1 MNDSKTLDPYAGNL
15 LTAGLGPI
23 LSPQD
28 VAKRLTFRPPPPSG
42 IAAIPKHVRVYLLMQ
57 LRDLH
62 FASLE
67 DMRLQRSIDMMCR
80 EGYRYRDPQNPQT
93 WSLISGEK
101 MAHSTVRSPAMAAIA
116 VGHSGTGK
124 TEGSLRS
131 MALYPNQVI
140 HHATFPHLAGDFHQV
155 VWQSVD
161 VPSSGNSKDL
171 AANLMMAWE
180 DTMAKHAPGHA
191 GRFKQALSRKR
202 SDGLEMLDEWGQVAL
217 AHFLGIL
224 HLDEVQNFFKLP
236 SLARRRKK
244 NGNADDIEL
253 SLVEDKC
260 LKWLLTLT
268 NMRQIP
274 LLLTGTPDGIGA
286 LTKRSANTQRFAN
299 GGCFKYRNFEHVDD
313 PSFAA
318 DFVGLLAKY
327 QYVEKPLLVTS
338 EFLELILLLT
348 AGVQRLIVA
357 LWIAAHR
364 VAFERKSDDLRL
376 EDFRKAADTYLAPVG
391 PAVVALRSK
400 DPRLMARYEDLMR
413 RDDGYWDSFWTEMS
427 AV

>member
-1 MNDSKTLDPYAGNL
+1 MNNPKIFDPYAGNL

-23 LSPQD
+23 WSPQD
-28 VAKRLTFRPPPPSG
+28 VAKRLTFCPPPPVGVAS
-42 IAAIPKHVRVYLLMQ
+42 IPKHVRIYLLMQ

-62 FASLE
+62 FACLE
-67 DMRLQRSIDMMCR
+67 DIRLQRSIDLMCR

-93 WSLISGEK
+93 WSLLSGEK
-101 MAHSTVRSPAMAAIA
+101 LAHNTVRAPAMAAVA

-140 HHATFPHLAGDFHQV
+140 RHTSFPNVEGDFHQV
-155 VWQSVD
+155 AWLSVD
-161 VPSSGNSKDL
+161 VPSSGSSKDL

-180 DTMAKHAPGHA
+180 DTMAKHAPSKT
-191 GRFKQALSRKR
+191 GRFKQVLSRSRK
-202 SDGLEMLDEWGQVAL
+202 DGLEMLDEWGQVAL

-244 NGNADDIEL
+244 SSGADDIEL
-253 SLVEDKC
+253 SIIEDKC

-268 NMRQIP
+268 NTRQIP

-286 LTKRSANTQRFAN
+286 LTKRSANTQRFTT
-299 GGCFKYRNFEHVDD
+299 GGCFKYRNFEHVGD
-313 PSFAA
+313 PSFAS
-318 DFVGLLAKY
+318 DFIAQLARY
-327 QYVEKPLLVTS
+327 QYVAKPLAITP

-348 AGVQRLIVA
+348 AGIQRLIIA

-364 VAFERKSDDLRL
+364 VAFERKDDDLRL

-400 DPRLMARYEDLMR
+400 DPRLMARYEDLIR
-413 RDDGYWDSFWTEMS
+413 RDDGYWESFWDRVS
-427 AV
+427 AG

>member
-1 MNDSKTLDPYAGNL
+1 MNDPKAFDPYAGNL

-42 IAAIPKHVRVYLLMQ
+42 ITAIPKHVRVYLLMQ

-93 WSLISGEK
+93 WSLLSGEK
-101 MAHSTVRSPAMAAIA
+101 MSHNTVRSPAMAAVA
-116 VGHSGTGK
+116 GGHSGTGK
-124 TEGSLRS
+124 TEGSLRC
-131 MALYPNQVI
+131 MALYPSQVI
-140 HHATFPHLAGDFHQV
+140 HHASFPQVAGDFRQV

-180 DTMAKHAPGHA
+180 DTMMKHAPVHT
-191 GRFKQALSRKR
+191 GRFKQVLSRKR
-202 SDGLEMLDEWGQVAL
+202 SDGLEMLDEWGQVAV

-224 HLDEVQNFFKLP
+224 HLDEIQNFFKLP
-236 SLARRRKK
+236 SLARRRNK
-244 NGNADDIEL
+244 NASADDIEL
-253 SLVEDKC
+253 SIIEDRC

-268 NMRQIP
+268 NTRQIP
-274 LLLTGTPDGIGA
+274 LLLTGTPDGVGA
-286 LTKRSANTQRFAN
+286 LTKRFANTQRFTN
-299 GGCFKYRNFEHVDD
+299 GGSFKYRNFEHVDE

-318 DFVGLLAKY
+318 DFIGQLVRY
-327 QYVEKPLLVTS
+327 QYVEKPLAVTS

-364 VAFERKSDDLRL
+364 VAFERQNDDLRL
-376 EDFRKAADTYLAPVG
+376 DDFRKAADTYLAPVG

-413 RDDGYWDSFWTEMS
+413 RDDGYWESFWDQMS
-427 AV
+427 AA